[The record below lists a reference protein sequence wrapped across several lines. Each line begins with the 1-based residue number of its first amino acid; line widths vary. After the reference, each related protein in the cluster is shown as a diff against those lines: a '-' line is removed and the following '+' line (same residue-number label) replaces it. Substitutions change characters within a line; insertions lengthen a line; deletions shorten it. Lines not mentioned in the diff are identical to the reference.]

1 MADLHSPGTLL
12 KARWEELHSDT
23 TATATTA
30 FCRQS
35 TNITSD
41 LTTQSSN
48 VGGFVVS
55 IPNYSA
61 GIRASCVVGNGH
73 ANPTMSSSSF
83 VGQLPYISIGNS
95 NHHVSSLS
103 DTPFKL
109 ERANNILSEQT
120 VEKQQPIGGNGVNGY
135 DVNVGQVL
143 VELER
148 ERQKNAELLG
158 RLSSLEAK
166 LQEKGK
172 SSTISFDQDDSPRTM
187 QNGIRKLKRTRK
199 EEKEGE
205 VDDIENKKITDKLS
219 HVKPE
224 DLHTGVGLNAPHD
237 NIVNWMSREE
247 LQLPDSDMLKDGAS
261 DREEDDESD
270 DTDDDSD
277 NAYDDE
283 EDEYEYSK
291 LKESRRNLV
300 IRQRE
305 SEGTK
310 NEGLESMCVVLDDGK
325 NSNVKAE
332 IKEEEDEG
340 RVLSVTDS
348 HLKDV
353 IIEKRVQKLKKRKE
367 RKKNRRYDKI
377 FYGEKC
383 PGYETGPSKPP
394 GVVLSYKKAPKTA
407 FCPKEVRRIM
417 ESGVLALKNAQS
429 HTMRKIIVFASL
441 GIRHGCED
449 MYELDFN
456 HFTVLRKG
464 EPYISPKDPGE
475 HVLYEQPGVR
485 RKIFYPNRQNP
496 ILCPVRILEEEKEMR
511 PSDPSCPSCLFLCIK
526 YGGRTRNLPQNEY
539 VRQRMGRNKLK
550 SFGPL
555 MCQMA
560 MLVHIRTGSFFFKA
574 LGITLLFMAGFT
586 DDVVRRETK
595 YCNLDLLQKYYRSD
609 EDADGKELFHPYPMF
624 YPLQAVM
631 TAPTVPPKGVLT
643 GSKSSG
649 KRQPPVL
656 LRKPPISQ
664 AAQYVLPI
672 SARSIS
678 SAQFRPSSFHQVLT
692 TSGVTLSLTS
702 PHLQAAP
709 VSATTGIMTSIAAP
723 TGPFPSLARPYSMF
737 PPYAVQRPSGSYLSM
752 PPWHHMNSYV
762 PSHYPSS
769 AYGYQAFQHSSQYL
783 SHPSQPYYNQQNFPP
798 FPSSAMKGLINKN
811 DEMDES
817 ESETDTSSSDAGEK
831 SNKSNSS
838 EHKDI

>member
-1 MADLHSPGTLL
+1 MAELHSPGMLL

-23 TATATTA
+23 TTATTTL
-30 FCRQS
+30 CRQS
-35 TNITSD
+35 NIASD
-41 LTTQSSN
+41 LTSPTSN

-73 ANPTMSSSSF
+73 ANPTMPSSSF

-103 DTPFKL
+103 ESPFKL
-109 ERANNILSEQT
+109 ECTNNIPSEQAP
-120 VEKQQPIGGNGVNGY
+120 EKQQSVGGNGVNGY
-135 DVNVGQVL
+135 EVNVGQVL

-148 ERQKNAELLG
+148 ERQKNAELLD
-158 RLSSLEAK
+158 RLSSLEAQ

-172 SSTISFDQDDSPRTM
+172 TSSISFDQDDSPRTM
-187 QNGIRKLKRTRK
+187 PNGIRKFKRTRK
-199 EEKEGE
+199 EEKVGE
-205 VDDIENKKITDKLS
+205 ADDIENKKITDKLS

-224 DLHTGVGLNAPHD
+224 DLHAGIGLSAPHN

-283 EDEYEYSK
+283 EDDYEYSK
-291 LKESRRNLV
+291 LKDSGRNLV
-300 IRQRE
+300 LRQRE
-305 SEGTK
+305 NEGTK
-310 NEGLESMCVVLDDGK
+310 NGGLESVCGALDDGK
-325 NSNVKAE
+325 NSVVKVE
-332 IKEEEDEG
+332 VKEEEDEG
-340 RVLSVTDS
+340 CVLYVTDS
-348 HLKDV
+348 HLKNAR
-353 IIEKRVQKLKKRKE
+353 IEKRVQKLTKSKE
-367 RKKNRRYDKI
+367 RKKSRRYGEI

-394 GVVLSYKKAPKTA
+394 GVVLSYKKVPKTA

-456 HFTVLRKG
+456 HFTVLKRG
-464 EPYISPKDPGE
+464 EPYVSPKDPGE
-475 HVLYEQPGVR
+475 HVLYEQPGIR

-496 ILCPVRILEEEKEMR
+496 ILCPVCILEEEKEMR

-609 EDADGKELFHPYPMF
+609 LDADGEELFHSYPMF

-631 TAPTVPPKGVLT
+631 TAPTVPAKSVLT

-656 LRKPPISQ
+656 LSKPPISQ
-664 AAQYVLPI
+664 AARYVLPV
-672 SARSIS
+672 SGRSMS
-678 SAQFRPSSFHQVLT
+678 SEQFRSSSFPQVLT
-692 TSGVTLSLTS
+692 TSGVTLSLPS
-702 PHLQAAP
+702 PHLHAAP
-709 VSATTGIMTSIAAP
+709 VSATSSIMTNISAP
-723 TGPFPSLARPYSMF
+723 TGPLPPLPRPYSMF
-737 PPYAVQRPSGSYLSM
+737 PPYSVQRPSGSYLSM
-752 PPWHHMNSYV
+752 PAWHHMNSYL

-769 AYGYQAFQHSSQYL
+769 AYGYQAFQPSSQYL
-783 SHPSQPYYNQQNFPP
+783 SHPSQPYYNQHNFPP
-798 FPSSAMKGLINKN
+798 FASSAMKGLINKN

-817 ESETDTSSSDAGEK
+817 ESGTESSSSDAGEK

-838 EHKDI
+838 EHKDL